1 MGARGMDLTG
11 SGQGPVLM
19 STVIYIQDS

>member
-19 STVIYIQDS
+19 STVIYIQVS